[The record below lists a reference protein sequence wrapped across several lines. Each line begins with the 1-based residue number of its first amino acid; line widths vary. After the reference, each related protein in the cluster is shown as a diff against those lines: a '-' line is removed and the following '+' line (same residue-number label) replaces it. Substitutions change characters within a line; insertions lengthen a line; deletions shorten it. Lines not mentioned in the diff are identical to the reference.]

1 MTVALDNAGVRYKQ
15 ALADI
20 RDSMVFM
27 DSHVRFAESFEF
39 TPATLAKLNAAM
51 SKIQMS
57 ARKIVQTAIDAE
69 IECRIAEG
77 AA

>member
-1 MTVALDNAGVRYKQ
+1 MSVPLDNAGVHYKR

-27 DSHVRFAESFEF
+27 DSHVRFAESLEF
-39 TPATLAKLNAAM
+39 TPATLAKLFAAM
-51 SKIQMS
+51 SKIQVS
-57 ARKIVQTAIDAE
+57 ARKITQTAIDAE

-77 AA
+77 AE

>member
-1 MTVALDNAGVRYKQ
+1 MSVAADNAALRYKQ

-27 DSHVRFAESFEF
+27 DSHVRFAESLEF
-39 TPATLAKLNAAM
+39 TPATLAKIYAAM

-57 ARKIVQTAIDAE
+57 ARKITQTAIDAE